1 MKTNLNLLFTIL
13 LTLGFVTVANSQSN
27 NALKIVRGKSDTV
40 TTSLHYIV
48 GVAAPGSEVYV
59 NDQPVKQYTTGSF
72 GTELTLKEGDNPI
85 TVKVKSGAGETVE
98 NFSVYFKKPI
108 IKPLAERVTFFP
120 GRVVKTKAGAYLNYG
135 AGEDRLGG
143 AKINFLAEGIK
154 MEVIDSVNN
163 LYQVKLS
170 DNRYAFIPKSF
181 TEFTTFGTEPT
192 KSLSGSWSVVNTGKS
207 DRIRI
212 SLDNRQPYTIY
223 RELDPNILVVEIHGT
238 KCNSNWITQYLNL
251 KVIEYVHLRQSESD
265 VLSVIIKLKDK
276 YSWGYSVDYSGSALD
291 INIKHT
297 PATILQSSKQ
307 TFKGLVFGVDAG
319 HGGSATGA
327 VSPSGIQEKN
337 LNLDMAY
344 VLKDELEKRGA
355 KVVLSRKEDV
365 DVAMLERVTTFR
377 NENIDLMVSIH
388 CNAGG
393 TPLKPMGTSTY
404 YRHIEYRALA
414 ETILK
419 RLTEMNVVNF
429 GLVGNFNFSLNAPSD
444 FPTVLVETMFMSSLP
459 DEEKIADPAFRKE
472 MMLKVVKG
480 LEDYIKLVK
489 GEFKVK

>member
-1 MKTNLNLLFTIL
+1 M
-13 LTLGFVTVANSQSN
+13 
-27 NALKIVRGKSDTV
+27 
-40 TTSLHYIV
+40 
-48 GVAAPGSEVYV
+48 
-59 NDQPVKQYTTGSF
+59 
-72 GTELTLKEGDNPI
+72 
-85 TVKVKSGAGETVE
+85 
-98 NFSVYFKKPI
+98 
-108 IKPLAERVTFFP
+108 
-120 GRVVKTKAGAYLNYG
+120 
-135 AGEDRLGG
+135 
-143 AKINFLAEGIK
+143 
-154 MEVIDSVNN
+154 
-163 LYQVKLS
+163 
-170 DNRYAFIPKSF
+170 
-181 TEFTTFGTEPT
+181 
-192 KSLSGSWSVVNTGKS
+192 
-207 DRIRI
+207 
-212 SLDNRQPYTIY
+212 
-223 RELDPNILVVEIHGT
+223 
-238 KCNSNWITQYLNL
+238 
-251 KVIEYVHLRQSESD
+251 
-265 VLSVIIKLKDK
+265 
-276 YSWGYSVDYSGSALD
+276 
-291 INIKHT
+291 
-297 PATILQSSKQ
+297 
-307 TFKGLVFGVDAG
+307 DAG

-344 VLKDELEKRGA
+344 VLKEELEKRGA